1 MSNDLLRFSD
11 DTQDTEALE
20 KMDIAGTKSV

>member
-1 MSNDLLRFSD
+1 MSNDMLQFSD
-11 DTQDTEALE
+11 DTQGTGALE